1 MKRYIILFLSIGILS
16 MAKAETIVIDD
27 DGGYEV
33 NEIQYPRIT
42 LDSQN
47 RPHIVY
53 HRGYALK
60 YATIRNGIPHKEV
73 VEEKADEGGRYSIAV
88 NSSDNP
94 CMAYTMDKGERL
106 IYAFYDGSQWVKDTV
121 DKVGYAD
128 LKGYGIVLRMNGNTP
143 CIVAYSSGSP
153 DHYLVMY
160 KKDGDTWI
168 ADSLD
173 IKLFRPGLGS
183 AGTNYLDMVIQEGI
197 PRIFYLRRD
206 TTEYGSGIPG
216 IFTRRWN
223 NSWGQEEKISSDSV
237 RYKNI
242 QADISKDGT
251 IGIASYSYGD
261 KYYNSYIYHN
271 NGSWIEEIYRENDD
285 YDYTM
290 YSPVLTYDTL
300 NIPHIFGEHENT
312 IWHYY
317 KTQSSWEREA
327 IVIKE
332 HLLWHVDCE
341 IDNKNTYHLVFHRG
355 GTGHADTLYYTTSS
369 VSGIEYKDS
378 KEVETITII
387 RKGESIVLS
396 MSTSVNTEL
405 EIVDI
410 TGRIRGKLIVKNG
423 TGEWKPESKG
433 VYFLTSKNSK
443 IPPVKV
449 VVW

>member
-1 MKRYIILFLSIGILS
+1 MKKYTILFLSIGILS
-16 MAKAETIVIDD
+16 MAKAETIVIDVVE
-27 DGGYEV
+27 GGG
-33 NEIQYPRIT
+33 NEINYPRIT

-53 HRGYALK
+53 HRNYALK
-60 YATIRNGIPHKEV
+60 YATIRDGIAHTEV
-73 VEEKADEGGRYSIAV
+73 IEEDADRYRYSIAV

-94 CMAYTMDKGERL
+94 CIAYTMDHAERL

-121 DKVGYAD
+121 DKVGYGD
-128 LKGYGIVLRMNGNTP
+128 FQTYGIVLRMNGDTP
-143 CIVAYSSGSP
+143 YIVAYSADIP
-153 DHYLVMY
+153 DHHLVMY

-173 IKLFRPGLGS
+173 IKPRHMQGP
-183 AGTNYLDMVIQEGI
+183 YLDMVIKDGI
-197 PRIFYLRRD
+197 PHIFYLRDD
-206 TTEYGSGIPG
+206 TTDHKTGDFR
-216 IFTRRWN
+216 IFTRRWE
-223 NSWGQEEKISSDSV
+223 NSWGQEQKVASID
-237 RYKNI
+237 RQYYDIHAK
-242 QADISKDGT
+242 ISKDGKT
-251 IGIASYSYGD
+251 GIGCYSGYGGTGE
-261 KYYNSYIYHN
+261 YHHTYIYYDN
-271 NGSWIEEIYRENDD
+271 NSWNQEYLENEIISQITKVMHY
-285 YDYTM
+285 
-290 YSPVLTYDTL
+290 PALTYDTL
-300 NIPHIFGEHENT
+300 NIPHIFGEEEDT

-317 KTQSSWEREA
+317 KTESSWEREA

-332 HLLWHVDCE
+332 HLYSDVDCE
-341 IDNKNTYHLVFHRG
+341 IDDENTYHLVFHRG
-355 GTGHADTLYYTTSS
+355 GTSQSDTLYYTTSS

-387 RKGESIVLS
+387 RKGESIVLN
-396 MSTSVNTEL
+396 MNRNVNTEL

-410 TGRIRGKLIVKNG
+410 SGRIRGELIVKNG